1 MPDWE
6 GHLIFSLF
14 LVIAWI
20 SIFYFANF
28 QMSFESLIALIILT
42 IFASLFPDVDMKRSK
57 IRDVFS
63 FMIAAILVG
72 AYVFFYT
79 ATWYYAPFYFILL
92 YLILKYLPTK
102 HRGITHTFKFSVL
115 FSLVIASI
123 YFAFVRVST
132 EFFLFW
138 FLVSFSSY
146 NLHLLLDKK

>member
-1 MPDWE
+1 MPGWK

-14 LVIAWI
+14 LVITWI

-28 QMSFESLIALIILT
+28 QLSFESLIALIILT

-63 FMIAAILVG
+63 FIIAAISVG
-72 AYVFFYT
+72 AYVFFYRE
-79 ATWYYAPFYFILL
+79 TWYYAPVYFILL

-102 HRGITHTFKFSVL
+102 HRGITHTFKFSIM
-115 FSLVIASI
+115 FSLVVAAV
-123 YFAFVRVST
+123 YFAFVRFST
-132 EFFLFW
+132 ELFLFW

>member
-1 MPDWE
+1 MPNWK
-6 GHLIFSLF
+6 GHLIVSLF

-20 SIFYFANF
+20 SIFYFADF
-28 QMSFESLIALIILT
+28 QLDFWNLPVLIILT

-63 FMIAAILVG
+63 FVIAAILVG

-79 ATWYYAPFYFILL
+79 ATWYYAPVYFILL

-102 HRGITHTFKFSVL
+102 HRGIAHTFKFSVL

-123 YFAFVRVST
+123 YFTFARFSA
-132 EFFLFW
+132 ELFLFW
-138 FLVSFSSY
+138 FLISFSSY

>member
-1 MPDWE
+1 MPNWK

-28 QMSFESLIALIILT
+28 QLSLGSLSALIIIT

-57 IRDVFS
+57 IRDVVS
-63 FMIAAILVG
+63 FIIATILVG
-72 AYVFFYT
+72 VYVFFYT
-79 ATWYYAPFYFILL
+79 TTWYYAPVYFILL

-102 HRGITHTFKFSVL
+102 HRGVTHTFKFSIL
-115 FSLVIASI
+115 FSFVIATV
-123 YFAFVRVST
+123 YFAFAQFSA
-132 EFFLFW
+132 EIFLFW
-138 FLVSFSSY
+138 FFISFSSY